1 VVDAA
6 LPCVAVTGERVYIH
20 ELIDIRGTGRARY
33 MHHMTANW
41 GPIGRAE
48 RDQLCAGVWAT
59 IGSTGRWPQVVN
71 LWEYRSWAALGA
83 NFETELV
90 GDGLQDPS
98 LTDWWAV
105 AAELRRGGE
114 DRLLVAAE
122 FSPSIDI
129 LMAATGDVPRA
140 GYSHEIVPC
149 RPGAAPALLEEV
161 GGSGLDVHRAAGR
174 SLVGAYRRALC
185 DDDEVV
191 LIWSFESWGAWASA
205 EADGTVREW
214 RAAQRDLTL
223 GWHGTLLADA
233 PLSPLRTGR
242 QPQPEDRR
250 PLDEV

>member
-1 VVDAA
+1 MNG
-6 LPCVAVTGERVYIH
+6 PRVYIH
-20 ELIDIRGTGRARY
+20 ELIDIRGAGRARY

-71 LWEYRSWAALGA
+71 LWEYDSWAALGR
-83 NFETELV
+83 NFDTELV

-98 LTDWWAV
+98 LAEWWAV
-105 AAELRRGGE
+105 AAELRSGGE
-114 DRLLVAAE
+114 DRLLVAAD
-122 FSPSIDI
+122 FSPSTAA
-129 LMAATGDVPRA
+129 LMSSAAEDARA

-149 RPGAAPALLEEV
+149 RPGAAGELLDEV
-161 GGSGLDVHRAAGR
+161 RRSGLEVHRAVGR

-191 LIWSFESWGAWASA
+191 LIWSFASWHAWAAA
-205 EADGTVREW
+205 EAAGTIGSW
-214 RAAQRDLTL
+214 RSARRDLTL

-242 QPQPEDRR
+242 QPRVEDRR